1 MRQQV
6 MVVIVIVAPHLG
18 LALPVYPAQITHLLV
33 DPEQQPMLMVV
44 NVIVAHHIGLV
55 VLVLQHVLAILILLE
70 THVLIV
76 RHIQL
81 LLVALQQE
89 VLPLVLVF
97 TS

>member
-1 MRQQV
+1 
-6 MVVIVIVAPHLG
+6 
-18 LALPVYPAQITHLLV
+18 
-33 DPEQQPMLMVV
+33 
-44 NVIVAHHIGLV
+44 V